1 MIAYLT
7 AIATLVGVRALV
19 TLGLNVQWGMTGLVN
34 LGAVAFFAIGAY
46 TSALLAV
53 GGVSLVFAWPAAVGL
68 ATAAGAGLAMVALRL
83 REDYLAI
90 VTLGFGE
97 VLRLFLLN
105 ETWLTRGANGVT
117 AIPRPLH
124 ARFSGHYTPFISSPC
139 WSWLRSS
146 TPPPSPC

>member
-53 GGVSLVFAWPAAVGL
+53 GGVSLVFPWPAAVVL
-68 ATAAGAGLAMVALRL
+68 ATAAGAVLTMVALPL
-83 REDYLAI
+83 REDYLVI
-90 VTLGFGE
+90 V
-97 VLRLFLLN
+97 
-105 ETWLTRGANGVT
+105 
-117 AIPRPLH
+117 PLC
-124 ARFSGHYTPFISSPC
+124 FVVVC
-139 WSWLRSS
+139 L
-146 TPPPSPC
+146 